1 MNSVT
6 CVPNFMKF
14 YQSVQ
19 ELLWEDTQT
28 DRQTF
33 IHTDRQAVVL
43 INLLSFSENR
53 LKSRVMIFCSD
64 AK

>member
-1 MNSVT
+1 
-6 CVPNFMKF
+6 MKF

-19 ELLWEDTQT
+19 ELLWGDTQT
-28 DRQTF
+28 GRHTH
-33 IHTDRQAVVL
+33 IYTDRQAVVL
-43 INLLSFSENR
+43 INLLSFLENR

>member
-1 MNSVT
+1 
-6 CVPNFMKF
+6 MKF